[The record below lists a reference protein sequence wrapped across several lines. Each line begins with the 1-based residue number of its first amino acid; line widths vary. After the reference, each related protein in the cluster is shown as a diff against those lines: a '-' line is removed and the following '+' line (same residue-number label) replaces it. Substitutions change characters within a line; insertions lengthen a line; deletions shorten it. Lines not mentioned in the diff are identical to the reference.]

1 MKYLYP
7 LAPYFLGLILVLST
21 ANFYKIGLIN
31 LLAQVILFTLVV
43 CIPIWRTNRMSY
55 VDIGWPWGLVIIGIV
70 SFILSDGY
78 WLRSLLVSSMVILVG
93 LRMGIGALSM
103 WRAGFLEKE
112 FPRYQYQRLVWER
125 EGKSN
130 TQLALQIDAI
140 SQGMANASFLA
151 LPIFITA
158 SNHSESFGI
167 IEFIGIGI
175 WLFALVFESIADFQ
189 KLAFL
194 RKMKK
199 KGKYNQ
205 VCNVGLWKYSR
216 HPNYFSEW
224 MVWNGLIVLAIPSWL
239 NLGTIEAS
247 FLSNQPSFILWFFV
261 GLGLL
266 YTSRMMYV
274 TLVYTTGAEPS
285 EYFSAQKRDGYRV
298 YQATTN
304 RFFPGPQKGN

>member
-1 MKYLYP
+1 
-7 LAPYFLGLILVLST
+7 
-21 ANFYKIGLIN
+21 
-31 LLAQVILFTLVV
+31 
-43 CIPIWRTNRMSY
+43 
-55 VDIGWPWGLVIIGIV
+55 
-70 SFILSDGY
+70 
-78 WLRSLLVSSMVILVG
+78 MVILVG

-103 WRAGFLEKE
+103 WRAGFLEQE

-158 SNHSESFGI
+158 SNHSESFVI

-224 MVWNGLIVLAIPSWL
+224 MVWNAMIIASISSFSSFFSEDQQLVWIIILAGLIYISYVMYTTLVYYTGAIPS
-239 NLGTIEAS
+239 E
-247 FLSNQPSFILWFFV
+247 F
-261 GLGLL
+261 
-266 YTSRMMYV
+266 YT
-274 TLVYTTGAEPS
+274 L
-285 EYFSAQKRDGYRV
+285 QKRPNYKA
-298 YQATTN
+298 YQDQTN
-304 RFFPGPQKGN
+304 MFFPGPKKLN